1 MTDEAGVGVELLI
14 VGGGPAGLGVARGYR
29 EAGGTGSVLLVG
41 ADEHPPYARPP
52 LTKDYLRGES
62 EADSLPLV
70 EDGWYAEHQVDLRLG
85 TPATGLD
92 AARRQVTL
100 SDGTVIHYQQLALA
114 TGSSPSPSARAGW
127 RPAGSDLRARPEQR

>member
-1 MTDEAGVGVELLI
+1 M
-14 VGGGPAGLGVARGYR
+14 GGGPAGLGVARGYR

-70 EDGWYAEHQVDLRLG
+70 EDGWYAEHQVELRLG
-85 TPATGLD
+85 TPATAVD
-92 AARRQVTL
+92 ADPTPGQPVRRHGHRL
-100 SDGTVIHYQQLALA
+100 RAAGPGDRLIAEPAAG
-114 TGSSPSPSARAGW
+114 AGW
-127 RPAGSDLRARPEQR
+127 RPAGPDLRP